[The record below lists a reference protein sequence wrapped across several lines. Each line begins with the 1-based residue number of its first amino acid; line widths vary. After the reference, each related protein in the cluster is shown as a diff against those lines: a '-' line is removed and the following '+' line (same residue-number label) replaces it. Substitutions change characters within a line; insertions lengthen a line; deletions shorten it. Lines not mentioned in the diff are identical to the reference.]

1 MAKMYWWKSLT
12 VTYQFHNLFGEILF
26 LIEAVNWISGS
37 YEHNKSDFFSA
48 DLTTDRIPR
57 HCTISPS
64 SFTQPFLGSSFTSK
78 LGDCLTAFSSAPSH
92 QGWSQACPKG
102 HQLVEVGAQAPR
114 GPPRLLWFLMISP
127 IFIFPVCSS
136 RNSPSSLHERFP
148 SSKDVSD
155 ISTTRNPCSFPFWE
169 RLLLW
174 CRRGFLSSGTLVL
187 QPRICPAQRTGFLAS
202 SHQIFSSS
210 SLHFSVWKMGHW
222 ICSSNTW
229 TKFGWTGEWKKL
241 LHWYSATHPLELNH
255 VVHKCSRSMG
265 KRTGIGV

>member
-12 VTYQFHNLFGEILF
+12 VTYQFHNLFGGILF

-64 SFTQPFLGSSFTSK
+64 SFTQPSLGSSFTSK

-202 SHQIFSSS
+202 SHQISPPPLFIFLSERWATEFAPPTLGP
-210 SLHFSVWKMGHW
+210 SLDGQVNEKSCSIDIPLRTHW
-222 ICSSNTW
+222 NLITSCINVRAQW
-229 TKFGWTGEWKKL
+229 EKGPG
-241 LHWYSATHPLELNH
+241 
-255 VVHKCSRSMG
+255 
-265 KRTGIGV
+265 

>member
-64 SFTQPFLGSSFTSK
+64 SFTQPSLGSSFTSK

-187 QPRICPAQRTGFLAS
+187 QHPDLSRTKDRISCLLPPDFLLLLSSFFCLKDGPLNLLLQHLDQVWMDRWMKKVAPLIFRYAPTG
-202 SHQIFSSS
+202 
-210 SLHFSVWKMGHW
+210 
-222 ICSSNTW
+222 T
-229 TKFGWTGEWKKL
+229 
-241 LHWYSATHPLELNH
+241 
-255 VVHKCSRSMG
+255 
-265 KRTGIGV
+265 